1 MDNAKKQ
8 LADQLTSSANVL
20 VTISRD
26 PTIDQVAS
34 CIALTLLLNKMGKHA
49 AAVFSG
55 SVPSALEFLKPED
68 TLETN
73 TDSLRDFIIAIDK
86 SKADKLR
93 YKVEDDIVRIFIT
106 PYKTSISEDDLQFS
120 QGDFNVDVVVGIGIT
135 KQQDIDQAITA
146 HGRILHDAAVTTI
159 NINGQAELGTIN
171 WTDPQA
177 SSLSELVTELAQ
189 ALNGNLMDEQ
199 IATALL
205 TGIVAETERFSN
217 DKTSSQTMS
226 ISAALMAAG
235 ADQQL
240 VATKLEESADIPL
253 VLNGGKTGDNNGVG
267 DDGEIDIDHS
277 DESSTKQEDA
287 VAKAEAA
294 VDSAENQPPQVVE
307 QPAEQVLDVPPPP
320 KPSIEEAVPNQSP
333 RDASGN
339 LTSLS
344 PGSKLMTAPPTLGG
358 QLTANSQVESLE
370 PSSDPLSLANAETP
384 QILERSPEPPQP
396 QPEPPKAEVL
406 QYTPPPPSWNPELP
420 KPADDTGAPK
430 DPAKQTLT
438 DLETSVGSPHAQAQE
453 VNQARS
459 DVSDAVAGSDGPVP
473 DVLEPKESLGA
484 QDMGDELHLG
494 NTTLSTEPTPPTP
507 QANSAEGTENQN
519 QKDDNSS
526 DPNAPPPVPPPIP
539 FQFNS

>member
-1 MDNAKKQ
+1 MDDAKKQ
-8 LADQLTSSANVL
+8 LADQLTSSANIL

-26 PTIDQVAS
+26 PSIDQVAS
-34 CIALTLLLNKMGKHA
+34 CIALTLLLNKMGKHT

-55 SVPSALEFLKPED
+55 AVPSALEFLKPEE
-68 TLETN
+68 TLESN

-120 QGDFNVDVVVGIGIT
+120 QGDFNVDVVVAIGVT

-146 HGRILHDAAVTTI
+146 HGRILHDAAVATI
-159 NINGQAELGTIN
+159 NIDGQAELGTIN

-189 ALNGNLMDEQ
+189 ALNGNLVDQQ

-253 VLNGGKTGDNNGVG
+253 MLQGGKSGSDQVG

-277 DESSTKQEDA
+277 GYGVKSEDKVEGSQ
-287 VAKAEAA
+287 VAEAEAA
-294 VDSAENQPPQVVE
+294 VEAAQNEPPAPVDQPP
-307 QPAEQVLDVPPPP
+307 VPEPLTEMPVPP
-320 KPSIEEAVPNQSP
+320 KPSIEDAVPDQNP
-333 RDASGN
+333 RDAGGN

-344 PGSKLMTAPPTLGG
+344 PGSKLITTPPTLGG
-358 QLTANSQVESLE
+358 QLTANSQVEALE
-370 PSSDPLSLANAETP
+370 PTSDPLSQAPAAPP
-384 QILERSPEPPQP
+384 QILDRTQP
-396 QPEPPKAEVL
+396 ASSTPVPEPPKPEVL
-406 QYTPPPPSWNPELP
+406 QFTPPPPSWTPELP
-420 KPADDTGAPK
+420 KPAKEPAKPK
-430 DPAKQTLT
+430 DPSSQTLT
-438 DLETSVGSPHAQAQE
+438 DLESSVGSPHVNATE
-453 VNQARS
+453 VNQARD
-459 DVSDAVAGSDGPVP
+459 DVQAAVAGSEGPVP
-473 DVLEPKESLGA
+473 DMPEPKQSLGA
-484 QDMGDELHLG
+484 QDLGDELHLG
-494 NTTLSTEPTPPTP
+494 NTTLSTQPTPPTP
-507 QANSAEGTENQN
+507 QESDK
-519 QKDDNSS
+519 KDDDSQ